1 MGGMRKERG
10 ERDLIKETASSLA
23 FQLFLNLFLTL
34 TKFLPTPLLPSS

>member
-10 ERDLIKETASSLA
+10 ERDLIKETASLA